1 MKLITHVEKAV
12 DKMYHEFG
20 FKKTVLVAAS
30 TIGGSCLGFFVSA
43 AKIPDCPI
51 IDTITKEN

>member
-1 MKLITHVEKAV
+1 MNIITNVEKAV

-30 TIGGSCLGFFVSA
+30 TIGGSCLGFFISA
-43 AKIPDCPI
+43 AKIPDHPI
-51 IDTITKEN
+51 IDTIVKEN